1 MGCVGGVPH
10 AVTVSPPLDLPA
22 MSHPALG
29 LPPLDHTAGLPDA
42 AQRIRAARKRLA
54 AIALQAA
61 IKDDPTLATRHDEV
75 ALRELLR
82 DSDRH
87 LEQLAQALETGQ
99 DHLVTTY
106 AEWIQP
112 AYRRRHVAVR
122 DQALL
127 LQRLADAASTVLAPD
142 EIHGLE
148 GYVGAWLKVLELHRR
163 LPGDHKGN
171 PAVRFIWKGAGIL
184 DDSIV

>member
-1 MGCVGGVPH
+1 
-10 AVTVSPPLDLPA
+10 

-29 LPPLDHTAGLPDA
+29 LPPLDRTAGLPDA
-42 AQRIRAARKRLA
+42 AGRIRAARKRLA
-54 AIALQAA
+54 AMSLQAA
-61 IKDDPTLATRHDEV
+61 VKDDPTLTTRYDEV

-82 DSDRH
+82 DADRH

-99 DHLVTTY
+99 ASKITTY

-112 AYRRRHVAVR
+112 AYRRRHVSAR

-127 LQRLADAASTVLAPD
+127 LQRLADAAATVLAPD
-142 EIHGLE
+142 EIRALE
-148 GYVGAWLKVLELHRR
+148 GYVGGWLKVLELHRR

-171 PAVRFIWKGAGIL
+171 AAVRFIWKGAGIL
-184 DDSIV
+184 DDSVI